1 MKFKYIGVA
10 LLCAFLMMNIV
21 FTQFMVH
28 QFYYENYINV
38 LIFGGLNIV
47 VFPLAFLH
55 IKKPN
60 TKRRESNEQRNLH

>member
-1 MKFKYIGVA
+1 MKFKFIGVA

-47 VFPLAFLH
+47 VFPLAFFTY
-55 IKKPN
+55 KK
-60 TKRRESNEQRNLH
+60 TKYEKA

>member
-1 MKFKYIGVA
+1 MKFKFIGVA

-28 QFYYENYINV
+28 QFYYENYVNV

-47 VFPLAFLH
+47 VFPLALFTY
-55 IKKPN
+55 KKRK
-60 TKRRESNEQRNLH
+60 TKRRESNEQ

>member
-1 MKFKYIGVA
+1 

-21 FTQFMVH
+21 FIQFMVH

-47 VFPLAFLH
+47 VFPLALFTY
-55 IKKPN
+55 KK
-60 TKRRESNEQRNLH
+60 TKNEKA